1 MQFFPTHPSPTPLT
15 ESVVNICYYV
25 QKFCISVCF
34 FLIFFQSGCYLFE
47 LHLVSFDFVSIQ
59 FQLFPSILICLV
71 VVVVVVE
78 LNLTCF
84 QKSKLHRKICSELLI
99 PHLFLPIFS
108 FLSFESQLLFLV
120 SDSGL
125 LFLFTKISRYMNVFL
140 FTPFS
145 CKRWHTIYNLLY
157 LLF

>member
-15 ESVVNICYYV
+15 ENVVSICYYV
-25 QKFCISVCF
+25 QKFCISAFF

-59 FQLFPSILICLV
+59 FQLFPSILICFL
-71 VVVVVVE
+71 VVVVE
-78 LNLTCF
+78 LNFTCLR
-84 QKSKLHRKICSELLI
+84 KSKLHWKICSELLI

-108 FLSFESQLLFLV
+108 FLSFESQLLFLI
-120 SDSGL
+120 SDSCL
-125 LFLFTKISRYMNVFL
+125 LFLFTKISRYMNVFP